1 MIEALGLFPSY
12 KSADDSRAKSEYVQK
27 IDYHSSEYQPDM
39 LTIAYNSGYFKAFK
53 QDYPFN
59 IESPLVVRSKGMES
73 SINPEYVRMGLNYEN
88 FISSFEQHDGF
99 SMPKEFVKDFEWM
112 ANILSSLPL
121 KDSLVQYSQFDNMID
136 FLIVLND
143 GIKLSVGKF
152 TDEDAVDEVVEFS
165 LYDKRVLL
173 LSGEMKLEE
182 LVKKIKQ
189 IHKTSS

>member
-1 MIEALGLFPSY
+1 
-12 KSADDSRAKSEYVQK
+12 
-27 IDYHSSEYQPDM
+27 
-39 LTIAYNSGYFKAFK
+39 
-53 QDYPFN
+53 
-59 IESPLVVRSKGMES
+59 
-73 SINPEYVRMGLNYEN
+73 
-88 FISSFEQHDGF
+88 
-99 SMPKEFVKDFEWM
+99 MPKEFVKDFEWM